1 MLSSVFFLLIGSL
14 GLFYGSE
21 WLVDGAKDVAKK
33 LKISDLVIG
42 LTIVSI
48 GTSFPELV
56 VGIISSFEGHADFVI
71 GSVLGSN
78 VANIGLAL
86 GLPALFYKMDFEYKN
101 VISAF
106 MYNLLA
112 CGALYYVILDN
123 QISSSDSQIFL
134 FLFII
139 YIIASFL
146 RPNITSCNNEMAN
159 EEEEVCLRLVPLP
172 KSIRKLVAGS
182 LLLYAGSELFIS
194 NGAAPLVRE
203 FGFSEKAIGM
213 TVVAMGTSLPELF
226 VTITALSRKEV
237 GISLGN
243 IIGSNIFNILFVL
256 GVIGLIGPLE
266 VSNVSF
272 ELFFGVGL
280 LCLLAFL
287 SFFYKGL
294 NKLSGFLL
302 ILIYILF
309 LYLQFYG

>member
-1 MLSSVFFLLIGSL
+1 MLSSILFLIIGSI

-21 WLVDGAKDVAKK
+21 WLIDGAKDIAKK
-33 LKISDLVIG
+33 FKISDLVIG

-56 VGIISSFEGHADFVI
+56 VGIISSLEGHNDFVM
-71 GSVLGSN
+71 GNVLGSN

-86 GLPALFYKMDFEYKN
+86 GLPALFYKMRFEYKN

-106 MYNLLA
+106 TYNLLA
-112 CGALYYVILDN
+112 CGVLYYVISDN
-123 QISSSDSQIFL
+123 HIGFVDSQMLL
-134 FLFII
+134 FLFTI

-146 RPNITSCNNEMAN
+146 RPNITSCDNELEN
-159 EEEEVCLRLVPLP
+159 KEEVCLRLVPLP

-182 LLLYAGSELFIS
+182 IILYAGSELFIS

-213 TVVAMGTSLPELF
+213 TVVAIGTSLPELF
-226 VTITALSRKEV
+226 VTMMALSKKEV

-256 GVIGLIGPLE
+256 GVVGLINPLT
-266 VSNVSF
+266 VSDVSF

-280 LCLLAFL
+280 LFLLAFL

-302 ILIYILF
+302 VSIYVLF

>member
-1 MLSSVFFLLIGSL
+1 MLSSIFFLIIGSI

-21 WLVDGAKDVAKK
+21 WLVDGAKDIAKK
-33 LKISDLVIG
+33 FKISDLVIG

-56 VGIISSFEGHADFVI
+56 VGIISSLEGHADFVI
-71 GSVLGSN
+71 GNVLGSN
-78 VANIGLAL
+78 IANIGLAL

-106 MYNLLA
+106 IYNLLA

-134 FLFII
+134 FLFVI

-146 RPNITSCNNEMAN
+146 RPNITSCDNELAN
-159 EEEEVCLRLVPLP
+159 EEEVCLNKAFGRL
-172 KSIRKLVAGS
+172 IAGS
-182 LLLYAGSELFIS
+182 LILYAASELFVS

-203 FGFSEKAIGM
+203 FGFSEKAVGM
-213 TVVAMGTSLPELF
+213 TVIAMGTSLPELF
-226 VTITALSRKEV
+226 VTMTALSRKEV

-243 IIGSNIFNILFVL
+243 IIGSNIFNILLVL
-256 GVIGLIGPLE
+256 GIIGLIGPLE
-266 VSNVSF
+266 VSDVSF

-280 LCLLAFL
+280 LFLLAFL

-302 ILIYILF
+302 VLIYILF

>member
-1 MLSSVFFLLIGSL
+1 MLSSILFLIIGSI

-21 WLVDGAKDVAKK
+21 WLIDGAKDIAKK
-33 LKISDLVIG
+33 FKISDIVIG

-56 VGIISSFEGHADFVI
+56 VGIISSLEGHNDFVI
-71 GSVLGSN
+71 GNVLGSN

-86 GLPALFYKMDFEYKN
+86 GLPALFYKMHFEYKN

-106 MYNLLA
+106 IYNLLA
-112 CGALYYVILDN
+112 CGVLYYVLSDN
-123 QISSSDSQIFL
+123 QIGFVDSQMLL
-134 FLFII
+134 FLFTI

-146 RPNITSCNNEMAN
+146 RPNITSCDNELEN
-159 EEEEVCLRLVPLP
+159 EEEVCLK
-172 KSIRKLVAGS
+172 KSFGRVFAGAII
-182 LLLYAGSELFIS
+182 LYAGSELFVS

-213 TVVAMGTSLPELF
+213 TVVAIGTSLPELF
-226 VTITALSRKEV
+226 VTMMALSKKEV

-256 GVIGLIGPLE
+256 GVIGLINPLT
-266 VSNVSF
+266 VSDVSF
-272 ELFFGVGL
+272 ELFFGAGL
-280 LCLLAFL
+280 LFLLAFL

-302 ILIYILF
+302 VSIYVLF

>member
-1 MLSSVFFLLIGSL
+1 MLSSIFFLIIGSI

-21 WLVDGAKDVAKK
+21 WLVDGAKDIAKK
-33 LKISDLVIG
+33 FKISDLVIG

-56 VGIISSFEGHADFVI
+56 VGIISSLEGHADFVI
-71 GSVLGSN
+71 GNVLGSN
-78 VANIGLAL
+78 IANIGLAL

-112 CGALYYVILDN
+112 CGALYYIILDN

-134 FLFII
+134 FVI

-146 RPNITSCNNEMAN
+146 RPNITSCGNELAN
-159 EEEEVCLRLVPLP
+159 EEDVCLRKAFGRLI
-172 KSIRKLVAGS
+172 SGS
-182 LLLYAGSELFIS
+182 LILYAGSELFVS

-203 FGFSEKAIGM
+203 FGFSEKAVGM

-226 VTITALSRKEV
+226 VTMTALSRKEV

-256 GVIGLIGPLE
+256 GIIGLIGPLE
-266 VSNVSF
+266 VSDVSF

-280 LCLLAFL
+280 LFLLAFL

-302 ILIYILF
+302 VLIYILF

>member
-1 MLSSVFFLLIGSL
+1 MLSSIFFLLIGSI

-21 WLVDGAKDVAKK
+21 WLIDGAKNIAKK

-56 VGIISSFEGHADFVI
+56 VGIISSLQGHADFVI
-71 GSVLGSN
+71 GNVLGSN

-86 GLPALFYKMDFEYKN
+86 GLPALFYKMNFEYKN

-106 MYNLLA
+106 FYNMLA
-112 CGALYYVILDN
+112 CGVLFYIISDN
-123 QISSSDSQIFL
+123 QITSADAQILL
-134 FLFII
+134 FLFTI

-146 RPNITSCNNEMAN
+146 RPNITSCGNELEN
-159 EEEEVCLRLVPLP
+159 DEDICLKKSFARLLSG
-172 KSIRKLVAGS
+172 SIM
-182 LLLYAGSELFIS
+182 LYAGSELFIS

-226 VTITALSRKEV
+226 VTIMALSKKEI

-256 GVIGLIGPLE
+256 GVIGLINPLT
-266 VSNVSF
+266 VSNVYF
-272 ELFFGVGL
+272 ELLFGVGL
-280 LCLLAFL
+280 LFLLAFL

-294 NKLSGFLL
+294 NKVSGFLL
-302 ILIYILF
+302 VLIYILF

>member
-1 MLSSVFFLLIGSL
+1 MLSSIFFLIIGSI

-21 WLVDGAKDVAKK
+21 WLVDGAKDIAKK
-33 LKISDLVIG
+33 FKISDLVIG

-56 VGIISSFEGHADFVI
+56 VGIISSLEGHADFVI
-71 GSVLGSN
+71 GNVLGSN
-78 VANIGLAL
+78 IANIGLAL

-112 CGALYYVILDN
+112 CGVLYYIILDN

-134 FLFII
+134 FLFVI

-146 RPNITSCNNEMAN
+146 RPNITSCHNELAN
-159 EEEEVCLRLVPLP
+159 EEEVCLNKAFGRL
-172 KSIRKLVAGS
+172 IAGS
-182 LLLYAGSELFIS
+182 LILYAGSELFVS

-203 FGFSEKAIGM
+203 FGFSEKAVGM

-226 VTITALSRKEV
+226 VTMTALSRKEV

-256 GVIGLIGPLE
+256 GIIGLIGPLE
-266 VSNVSF
+266 VSDVSF

-280 LCLLAFL
+280 LFLLAFL

-302 ILIYILF
+302 VLIYILF

>member
-1 MLSSVFFLLIGSL
+1 MLSSIFFLLIGSV

-21 WLVDGAKDVAKK
+21 WLIDGAKDIAKR

-56 VGIISSFEGHADFVI
+56 VGIISSLQGHADFVI
-71 GSVLGSN
+71 GNVLGSN

-86 GLPALFYKMDFEYKN
+86 GLPALFYKMNFEYKN

-106 MYNLLA
+106 FYNMLA
-112 CGALYYVILDN
+112 CGVLFYIISDN
-123 QISSSDSQIFL
+123 QITSADAQILL
-134 FLFII
+134 FLFTI

-146 RPNITSCNNEMAN
+146 RPNITSCGNELEN
-159 EEEEVCLRLVPLP
+159 DEDICLKKSFARLLSG
-172 KSIRKLVAGS
+172 SIM
-182 LLLYAGSELFIS
+182 LYAGSELFIS

-226 VTITALSRKEV
+226 VTIMALSKKEV

-256 GVIGLIGPLE
+256 GVIGLINPLT

-272 ELFFGVGL
+272 ELLFGVGL
-280 LCLLAFL
+280 LFLLAFL

-294 NKLSGFLL
+294 NKVSGFLL
-302 ILIYILF
+302 VSIYILF

>member
-1 MLSSVFFLLIGSL
+1 MLSSIFFLIIGSI

-21 WLVDGAKDVAKK
+21 WLVDGAKDIAKK
-33 LKISDLVIG
+33 FKISDLVIG

-56 VGIISSFEGHADFVI
+56 VGIISSLEGHADFVI
-71 GSVLGSN
+71 GNVLGSN
-78 VANIGLAL
+78 IANIGLAL

-112 CGALYYVILDN
+112 CGVLYYIILDN

-134 FLFII
+134 FLFVI

-146 RPNITSCNNEMAN
+146 RPNITSCDNELAN
-159 EEEEVCLRLVPLP
+159 EEEVCLNKAFGRL
-172 KSIRKLVAGS
+172 IAGS
-182 LLLYAGSELFIS
+182 LILYAGSELFVS

-203 FGFSEKAIGM
+203 FGFSEKAVGM
-213 TVVAMGTSLPELF
+213 TVIAMGTSLPELF
-226 VTITALSRKEV
+226 VTMTALSRKEV

-243 IIGSNIFNILFVL
+243 IIGSNIFNILLVL
-256 GVIGLIGPLE
+256 GIIGLIGPLE
-266 VSNVSF
+266 VSDVSF

-280 LCLLAFL
+280 LFLLAFL

-302 ILIYILF
+302 VLIYILF

>member
-1 MLSSVFFLLIGSL
+1 MLSSILFLIIGSI

-21 WLVDGAKDVAKK
+21 WLIDGAKDIAKRF
-33 LKISDLVIG
+33 KISDLVIG
-42 LTIVSI
+42 LTIVSV

-56 VGIISSFEGHADFVI
+56 VGIISSLEGHNDFVI
-71 GSVLGSN
+71 GNVLGSN

-86 GLPALFYKMDFEYKN
+86 GLPALFYKMHFEYKN

-106 MYNLLA
+106 IYNLLA
-112 CGALYYVILDN
+112 CGVLYYVLSDN
-123 QISSSDSQIFL
+123 HIGFVDSQMLL
-134 FLFII
+134 FLFTI

-146 RPNITSCNNEMAN
+146 RPNITGELENER
-159 EEEEVCLRLVPLP
+159 EVCLRLVPLP
-172 KSIRKLVAGS
+172 KSIRKFAVGS
-182 LLLYAGSELFIS
+182 IMLYAGSELFIS

-213 TVVAMGTSLPELF
+213 TVVAIGTSLPELF
-226 VTITALSRKEV
+226 VTMMALSKKEV

-256 GVIGLIGPLE
+256 GVVGLVNPLT
-266 VSNVSF
+266 VSDVSF

-280 LCLLAFL
+280 LFLLAFL

-302 ILIYILF
+302 VSIYILF

>member
-1 MLSSVFFLLIGSL
+1 MLSSIFFLIIGSI

-21 WLVDGAKDVAKK
+21 WLVDGAKDIAKK
-33 LKISDLVIG
+33 FKISDLVIG

-56 VGIISSFEGHADFVI
+56 VGIISSLEGHADFVI
-71 GSVLGSN
+71 GNVLGSN
-78 VANIGLAL
+78 IANIGLAL

-112 CGALYYVILDN
+112 CGALYYIILDN

-134 FLFII
+134 FLFVI

-146 RPNITSCNNEMAN
+146 RPNITSCGNELAN
-159 EEEEVCLRLVPLP
+159 EEDVCLRKAFGRLI
-172 KSIRKLVAGS
+172 SGS
-182 LLLYAGSELFIS
+182 LILYAGSELFVS

-203 FGFSEKAIGM
+203 FGFSEKAVGM

-226 VTITALSRKEV
+226 VTMTALSRKEV

-256 GVIGLIGPLE
+256 GIIGLIGPLE
-266 VSNVSF
+266 VSDVSF

-280 LCLLAFL
+280 LFLLFFL

-302 ILIYILF
+302 VLIYILF

>member
-1 MLSSVFFLLIGSL
+1 MLSSILFLIIGSI

-21 WLVDGAKDVAKK
+21 WLIDGAKDIAKRF
-33 LKISDLVIG
+33 KISDLVIG

-56 VGIISSFEGHADFVI
+56 VGIISSLEGHNDFVI
-71 GSVLGSN
+71 GNVLGSN

-86 GLPALFYKMDFEYKN
+86 GLPALFYKMHFEYKN

-106 MYNLLA
+106 IYNLLA
-112 CGALYYVILDN
+112 CGVLYYVLSDN
-123 QISSSDSQIFL
+123 HIGFVDSQMLL
-134 FLFII
+134 FLFTI

-146 RPNITSCNNEMAN
+146 RPNITGELENER
-159 EEEEVCLRLVPLP
+159 EVCLRLVPLP
-172 KSIRKLVAGS
+172 KSIRKFAVGS
-182 LLLYAGSELFIS
+182 IMLYAGSELFIS

-213 TVVAMGTSLPELF
+213 TVVAIGTSLPELF
-226 VTITALSRKEV
+226 VTMRALSKKEV

-256 GVIGLIGPLE
+256 GIIGLINPLT
-266 VSNVSF
+266 VSDVSF

-280 LCLLAFL
+280 LFLLAFL

-302 ILIYILF
+302 VSIYILF

>member
-1 MLSSVFFLLIGSL
+1 MLSSILFLIIGSI

-21 WLVDGAKDVAKK
+21 WLIDGAKDIAKK
-33 LKISDLVIG
+33 FKISDIVIG

-56 VGIISSFEGHADFVI
+56 VGIISSLEGHNDFVI
-71 GSVLGSN
+71 GNVLGSN

-86 GLPALFYKMDFEYKN
+86 GLPALFYKMHFEYKN

-106 MYNLLA
+106 IYNLLA
-112 CGALYYVILDN
+112 CGVLYYVLSDN
-123 QISSSDSQIFL
+123 HIGFVDSQMLL
-134 FLFII
+134 FLFTI

-146 RPNITSCNNEMAN
+146 RPNITSCDNELEN
-159 EEEEVCLRLVPLP
+159 EEEICLK
-172 KSIRKLVAGS
+172 KSFGRVFAGAII
-182 LLLYAGSELFIS
+182 LYAGSELFVS

-213 TVVAMGTSLPELF
+213 TVVAIGTSLPELF
-226 VTITALSRKEV
+226 VTMMALSKKEV

-256 GVIGLIGPLE
+256 GVIGLINPLT
-266 VSNVSF
+266 VSDVSF
-272 ELFFGVGL
+272 ELFFGAGL
-280 LCLLAFL
+280 LFLLAFL

-302 ILIYILF
+302 VSIYVLF

>member
-1 MLSSVFFLLIGSL
+1 MLSSIFFLLVGSL

-42 LTIVSI
+42 LTVVSI

-56 VGIISSFEGHADFVI
+56 VGIISSLEGHADFVI
-71 GSVLGSN
+71 GNVLGSN

-112 CGALYYVILDN
+112 CGVLYYVILDN

-159 EEEEVCLRLVPLP
+159 EEDVCLKKAFGRLF
-172 KSIRKLVAGS
+172 AGS
-182 LLLYAGSELFIS
+182 LVLYAGSELFVS

>member
-1 MLSSVFFLLIGSL
+1 MLSSILFLIIGSI

-21 WLVDGAKDVAKK
+21 WLIDGAKDIAKRF
-33 LKISDLVIG
+33 KISDIVIG

-56 VGIISSFEGHADFVI
+56 VGIISSLEGHNDFVI
-71 GSVLGSN
+71 GNVLGSN

-86 GLPALFYKMDFEYKN
+86 GLPALFYKMHFEYKN

-106 MYNLLA
+106 IYNLLA
-112 CGALYYVILDN
+112 CGVLYYVLSDN
-123 QISSSDSQIFL
+123 HIGFVDSQMLL
-134 FLFII
+134 FLFTI

-146 RPNITSCNNEMAN
+146 RPNITGELENER
-159 EEEEVCLRLVPLP
+159 EVCLRLVPLP
-172 KSIRKLVAGS
+172 KSIRKFAVGS
-182 LLLYAGSELFIS
+182 IMLYAGSELFIS

-213 TVVAMGTSLPELF
+213 TVVAIGTSLPELF
-226 VTITALSRKEV
+226 VTMMALSKKEV

-256 GVIGLIGPLE
+256 GIIGLINPLT
-266 VSNVSF
+266 VSDVSF

-280 LCLLAFL
+280 LFLLAFL

-302 ILIYILF
+302 VSIYILF

>member
-1 MLSSVFFLLIGSL
+1 MLSSILFLIIGSI

-21 WLVDGAKDVAKK
+21 WLIDGAKDIAKK
-33 LKISDLVIG
+33 FKISDLVIG
-42 LTIVSI
+42 LTIVSV

-56 VGIISSFEGHADFVI
+56 VGIISSLEGYNDFVI
-71 GSVLGSN
+71 GNVLGSN

-86 GLPALFYKMDFEYKN
+86 GLPALFYKMHFEYKN

-106 MYNLLA
+106 IYNLLA
-112 CGALYYVILDN
+112 CGVLYYVLSDN
-123 QISSSDSQIFL
+123 HIGFVDSQMLL
-134 FLFII
+134 FLFTI

-146 RPNITSCNNEMAN
+146 RPNITSCDNELEN
-159 EEEEVCLRLVPLP
+159 EEEVCLK
-172 KSIRKLVAGS
+172 KSFGRVFAGAII
-182 LLLYAGSELFIS
+182 LYAGSELFVS

-213 TVVAMGTSLPELF
+213 TIVAIGTSLPELF
-226 VTITALSRKEV
+226 VTMMALSKKEV

-256 GVIGLIGPLE
+256 GVIGLINPLT
-266 VSNVSF
+266 VSDVSF
-272 ELFFGVGL
+272 ELFFGAGL
-280 LCLLAFL
+280 LFLLAFL

-302 ILIYILF
+302 VSIYVLF

>member
-1 MLSSVFFLLIGSL
+1 MLSSIFFLLIGSI

-21 WLVDGAKDVAKK
+21 WLIDGAKNIAKK

-56 VGIISSFEGHADFVI
+56 VGIISSLQGHADFVI
-71 GSVLGSN
+71 GNVLGSN

-86 GLPALFYKMDFEYKN
+86 GLPALFYKMNFEYKN

-106 MYNLLA
+106 FYNMLA
-112 CGALYYVILDN
+112 CGVLFYIISDN
-123 QISSSDSQIFL
+123 QITSADAQILL
-134 FLFII
+134 FLFTI

-146 RPNITSCNNEMAN
+146 RPNITSCGNELEN
-159 EEEEVCLRLVPLP
+159 DEEICLKKSFARLLSG
-172 KSIRKLVAGS
+172 SIM
-182 LLLYAGSELFIS
+182 LYAGSELFIS

-226 VTITALSRKEV
+226 VTIMALSKKEV

-256 GVIGLIGPLE
+256 GVIGLINPLT
-266 VSNVSF
+266 VSNVYF
-272 ELFFGVGL
+272 ELLFGVGL
-280 LCLLAFL
+280 LFLLAFL

-294 NKLSGFLL
+294 NKVSGFLL
-302 ILIYILF
+302 VSIYILF